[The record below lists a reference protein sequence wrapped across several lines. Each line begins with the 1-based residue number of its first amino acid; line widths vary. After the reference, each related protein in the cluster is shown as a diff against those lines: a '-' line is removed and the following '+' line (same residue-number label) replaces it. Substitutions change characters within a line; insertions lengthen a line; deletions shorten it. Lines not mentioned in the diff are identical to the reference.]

1 MGNKL
6 QWVALGLVC
15 LNLVLLQAVRDY
27 DTALVRHDA
36 ETAAYRSRIALLK
49 ADAEAARVEIAVLRV
64 LDHYRLDVAPN
75 KKRAVADTIIE
86 AAQRYD
92 LAPELILSIIF
103 TESRFIVDAESGMGA
118 VGLMQL
124 MPATASALAEE
135 LDIEWRGAELL
146 TDPQINILLGSF
158 YLRKLIHR
166 FDDLDVALAAYNVG
180 PTRLTELVEER
191 GWVPRIY
198 RRQVLQVADSIR
210 MRYF

>member
-1 MGNKL
+1 MSL
-6 QWVALGLVC
+6 P
-15 LNLVLLQAVRDY
+15 
-27 DTALVRHDA
+27 
-36 ETAAYRSRIALLK
+36 I
-49 ADAEAARVEIAVLRV
+49 
-64 LDHYRLDVAPN
+64 

-103 TESRFIVDAESGMGA
+103 TESRFIVDAKSGMGA

-210 MRYF
+210 TRYF